1 MSEYVNVTHKQ
12 MLYKSEIVNKQ
23 PRKQQLNEEPS
34 SQFPLYFHPK
44 SRVNVPWERIDSPLH
59 RMQINKEQTNISPPT
74 FSKQPRWVS

>member
-44 SRVNVPWERIDSPLH
+44 SRVNVP
-59 RMQINKEQTNISPPT
+59 
-74 FSKQPRWVS
+74 